1 MRKKFSARAAALGMS
16 GVLLTSALTGCTFGF
31 ASDPDDPNAVKEE
44 VPIDMTTDTFQ
55 YDTSLSGTSI
65 VIMNTKAEIQTA
77 LEKIAKVFE
86 EKAGVHIEIMPVTDG
101 DSPYTKVVSLYNS
114 GNPPTLSILDTTD
127 VIALAEEKAADLS
140 NEAWTGEA
148 EEYLTKINGKVYSFP
163 FLLASVVSFAF
174 RGNGG
179 IFLGAAGLF
188 SFLLSGYGFY
198 VGMKSFKEEQ
208 VSHRMSVLGSIT
220 SGGMLVAWLALFL
233 IGVR

>member
-1 MRKKFSARAAALGMS
+1 MLNYQIIVDFGFDHVLTGETGAGKTLIIDSLGVICGGRFSKEMIRKGESHSYVEICMYEPQDINSGDGNMARKKYNYNFVRKPSEGGKEALYMAG
-16 GVLLTSALTGCTFGF
+16 
-31 ASDPDDPNAVKEE
+31 AS
-44 VPIDMTTDTFQ
+44 
-55 YDTSLSGTSI
+55 
-65 VIMNTKAEIQTA
+65 
-77 LEKIAKVFE
+77 VF
-86 EKAGVHIEIMPVTDG
+86 
-101 DSPYTKVVSLYNS
+101 L
-114 GNPPTLSILDTTD
+114 
-127 VIALAEEKAADLS
+127 
-140 NEAWTGEA
+140 
-148 EEYLTKINGKVYSFP
+148 

>member
-1 MRKKFSARAAALGMS
+1 MEIWRGRSIITILSGSRRKAERKLSIWQ
-16 GVLLTSALTGCTFGF
+16 VLL
-31 ASDPDDPNAVKEE
+31 
-44 VPIDMTTDTFQ
+44 
-55 YDTSLSGTSI
+55 
-65 VIMNTKAEIQTA
+65 
-77 LEKIAKVFE
+77 
-86 EKAGVHIEIMPVTDG
+86 
-101 DSPYTKVVSLYNS
+101 
-114 GNPPTLSILDTTD
+114 
-127 VIALAEEKAADLS
+127 
-140 NEAWTGEA
+140 
-148 EEYLTKINGKVYSFP
+148 

>member
-1 MRKKFSARAAALGMS
+1 MARKKYNYNFVRKPSEGGKEALYM
-16 GVLLTSALTGCTFGF
+16 
-31 ASDPDDPNAVKEE
+31 
-44 VPIDMTTDTFQ
+44 
-55 YDTSLSGTSI
+55 
-65 VIMNTKAEIQTA
+65 
-77 LEKIAKVFE
+77 
-86 EKAGVHIEIMPVTDG
+86 
-101 DSPYTKVVSLYNS
+101 
-114 GNPPTLSILDTTD
+114 
-127 VIALAEEKAADLS
+127 
-140 NEAWTGEA
+140 
-148 EEYLTKINGKVYSFP
+148 
-163 FLLASVVSFAF
+163 ASVVSFAF

>member
-1 MRKKFSARAAALGMS
+1 MARKKYNYNFVRKPSEGGKEALYMAG
-16 GVLLTSALTGCTFGF
+16 
-31 ASDPDDPNAVKEE
+31 AS
-44 VPIDMTTDTFQ
+44 
-55 YDTSLSGTSI
+55 
-65 VIMNTKAEIQTA
+65 
-77 LEKIAKVFE
+77 VF
-86 EKAGVHIEIMPVTDG
+86 
-101 DSPYTKVVSLYNS
+101 L
-114 GNPPTLSILDTTD
+114 
-127 VIALAEEKAADLS
+127 
-140 NEAWTGEA
+140 
-148 EEYLTKINGKVYSFP
+148 

-188 SFLLSGYGFY
+188 SFLLLGYGFY